1 MNKILFTFLI
11 SISFV
16 AVSFG
21 QDLEKIKGDRNVT
34 VKQTY
39 LNPFNKIV
47 VGNEFSIQLIYNTKS
62 SVEIETDEN
71 LHDVI
76 KFNVTDNTLV
86 FTTTHRIT
94 SSKKMNITVNYS
106 TPLQLIE
113 VNNEAE
119 IRSLTSLELKD
130 VTLKTNDEAK
140 AYLNINANNF
150 VYQSTGKSKTKLNV
164 TAKTAKIELS
174 DNSKLEALVN
184 ANEATID
191 LYQRTIANIEG
202 DVIDA
207 TLRIDNNADFNGKNF
222 TAQTGKLISE
232 LESDAYVNFSK
243 SIIIEAAGNSEV
255 YLYGEPQITIN
266 RFADA
271 AKLQKK

>member
-76 KFNVTDNTLV
+76 KFSVTDNTLV

>member
-1 MNKILFTFLI
+1 MTKILFTFLI
-11 SISFV
+11 AISFV
-16 AVSFG
+16 ATSFS

-39 LNPFNKIV
+39 LDPFNKIV
-47 VGNEFSIQLIYNTKS
+47 VGDEFSIQLIYNTKS

-76 KFNVTDNTLV
+76 KFSITDSTLV
-86 FTTTHRIT
+86 FSATHRIT
-94 SSKKMNITVNYS
+94 SSKKLNITVNYND
-106 TPLQLIE
+106 PLQLIE
-113 VNNEAE
+113 VNEDAE
-119 IRSLTSLELKD
+119 IRSLTSLELTN
-130 VTLKTNDEAK
+130 VTLKTSGSAK

-150 VYQSTGKSKTKLNV
+150 EYISSGKSKTKLNL
-164 TAKTAKIELS
+164 TTKTAKVTLS
-174 DNSKLEALVN
+174 DNCKLEALIN
-184 ANEATID
+184 AKTATID

-222 TAQTGKLISE
+222 TAQTGTLISE

-243 SIIIEAAGNSEV
+243 SINIEAAGNSEV

-266 RFADA
+266 KFADA